1 LRYSFIE
8 YPPIA
13 KDNFGVKRQTQ
24 QTTIPQTFYIYAR
37 RCPRRRLD
45 ATRLYAYF
53 VNNGLTEADDPK
65 KADLIAV
72 YTCGGFTATEETSVL
87 TIKDSIKKGAKV
99 IITGCL
105 PKINPGKLSP
115 FIKTAKIIP
124 IESLSQLDSLINA
137 KVHYS
142 EIPNQSIVRGVND
155 LLVGTFTQ
163 RFKKN
168 FRTNQDFLQ
177 NSCSFLEKKF
187 GRKNNLSLGQKYF
200 KIEIARGCLGNCSY
214 CIIKKA
220 MEKFHSYP
228 EEQIVDTFRIGL
240 TQGYSNF
247 ALMAGD
253 IGCYGLDI
261 NTNLPNLLTKLFEEE
276 GNYAFFLV
284 DLNPRWLREYYSD
297 LLSVLKANEG
307 KVSKIMVP
315 IQSGSNRIL
324 KMMNRQYEIDEVKRY
339 LLDIHRN
346 LPEIK
351 IETHLIVGFPGETN
365 EDFEESK
372 KLLKDL
378 DFAKVHIYKYE
389 DRPGTDSVEFPEKI
403 PRKEVFMR
411 SKILAKEKQKD
422 KNVIFGVDGL

>member
-1 LRYSFIE
+1 MITSERE
-8 YPPIA
+8 CT
-13 KDNFGVKRQTQ
+13 TQ
-24 QTTIPQTFYIYAR
+24 NQIPQTFYIYAR

-53 VNNGLTEADDPK
+53 IKNGLTETEDPK

-87 TIKDSIKKGAKV
+87 TIRDSLKTDAKV

-115 FIKTAKIIP
+115 FHKVANIIP
-124 IESLSQLDSLINA
+124 VESLSQLDSLINA
-137 KVHYS
+137 KIQFS

-163 RFKKN
+163 RFKRN
-168 FRTNQDFLQ
+168 FKSKRDFLQ

-187 GRKNNLSLGQKYF
+187 TGKNNPLAADQKYY

-214 CIIKKA
+214 CIIKNA

-228 EEQIVDTFRIGL
+228 EQQIIDSFRAGL
-240 TQGYSNF
+240 EGGYSDF

-253 IGCYGLDI
+253 IGCYGFDV
-261 NTNLPNLLTKLFEEE
+261 NTNLPDLLKKLFAVE
-276 GNYAFFLV
+276 GNYRFFLV
-284 DLNPRWLREYYSD
+284 DLNPRWLKEYYSD
-297 LLSVLKANEG
+297 FLSVLNANTD
-307 KVSKIMVP
+307 KVSKIMIP

-324 KMMNRQYEIDEVKRY
+324 KLMNRHYEIDEVKKL
-339 LLDIHRN
+339 LLDMHKT
-346 LPEIK
+346 LPGIK
-351 IETHLIVGFPGETN
+351 LETHIIVGFPGETD

-378 DFAKVHIYKYE
+378 DFAEVHIYKYE
-389 DRPGTDSVEFPEKI
+389 DRPGTVAAELPEKI
-403 PRKEVFMR
+403 PRKITLMR
-411 SKILAKEKQKD
+411 AKNLMKEQD
-422 KNVIFGVDGL
+422 KNKNIVFGIDGL